1 MLQRRYT
8 EMEADYT
15 RKSQA
20 NASAV
25 QAVNALAPIF
35 QDPDISRSIKDMGL
49 HPVAAIQSW
58 AHMHKRAVSQNV
70 NDRIDLMIDLARQ
83 MGFDPAKLFVG
94 SNPPPPP
101 TLPPGV
107 KDDPAVR
114 YLADQHGRTAGEL
127 QALKSEIQSI
137 RAAEA
142 QKAEDY
148 ALASTRWNIDRFADE
163 KGADGKPL
171 RPDFDDHLPYILTLY
186 KADPNTDL
194 AEAYAMARRMN
205 PKTFED
211 TVAAERARVQSQ
223 QSLDKARAANR
234 GNVRGLTGPVSKPT
248 AATKG
253 NGSMRDVLNASAD
266 EVGF

>member
-35 QDPDISRSIKDMGL
+35 QDPDIARSLKELEI
-49 HPVAAIQSW
+49 HPMAAIQSW
-58 AHMHKRAVSQNV
+58 AHMHKRAVSANV
-70 NDRIDLMIDLARQ
+70 QDRITLMIELAQQ

-127 QALKSEIQSI
+127 QALRNEVQSI
-137 RAAEA
+137 RAAEL
-142 QKAEDY
+142 QKAEEQ
-148 ALASTRWNIDRFADE
+148 ALTHTRWNIDRFADE
-163 KGADGKPL
+163 KGPDGKVL
-171 RPDFDDHLPYILTLY
+171 RPDFDDHLPFILELY
-186 KADPNTDL
+186 RANPDRDL
-194 AEAYAMARRMN
+194 AEAYDTARRMN
-205 PKTFED
+205 LRPWP
-211 TVAAERARVQSQ
+211 
-223 QSLDKARAANR
+223 NR
-234 GNVRGLTGPVSKPT
+234 PSTNSSRPRFRTTTRNSPT
-248 AATKG
+248 T
-253 NGSMRDVLNASAD
+253 SPTPTP
-266 EVGF
+266 